1 MTDDTKI
8 RFKFNKIN
16 EYKYLSHLEIVRL
29 VIMAV
34 SRAEINIRYSEGFSP
49 NPKLNF
55 SFPVP
60 VGLAS
65 IAEYSDIDLLEK
77 MDASEFKKTLNLAL
91 AENMRI
97 TDAKNI
103 SGKLPS
109 LMGDIGFCEYVFI
122 MDLKGKQLESE
133 IKDDIMSSQEL
144 SGSIH
149 SLELMPNGTSGDIV
163 NLNLI
168 GYTKIYTNNKIFKFN
183 DFLKYF
189 KYLSN
194 KIDIVVEDYFKD
206 EVYVLREGIL
216 KTPLDIVW
224 PKEFVKIE

>member
-29 VIMAV
+29 VMMAV

-49 NPKLNF
+49 NPKINF

-65 IAEYSDIDLLEK
+65 IAEYSDIDLLEQ
-77 MDASEFKKTLNLAL
+77 MDASKFKKTLNLAL
-91 AENMRI
+91 AENMMV

-103 SGKLPS
+103 LGKVPS
-109 LMGDIGFCEYVFI
+109 LMGDIGFCSYVFAVNT
-122 MDLKGKQLESE
+122 KGKKYESE
-133 IKDDIMSSQEL
+133 IKNDIMSSLEL

-149 SLELMPNGTSGDIV
+149 SLELVPNGTSGDIV

-194 KIDIVVEDYFKD
+194 KMDIVVEDYFKK
-206 EVYVLREGIL
+206 ESYILKEGML
-216 KTPLDIVW
+216 KTPLEIV
-224 PKEFVKIE
+224 

>member
-1 MTDDTKI
+1 MTEDTKI

-29 VIMAV
+29 IMMAV

-49 NPKLNF
+49 NPKINF

-65 IAEYSDIDLLEK
+65 IAEYADIDLLEK
-77 MDASEFKKTLNLAL
+77 MDSSEFKRILNLAL
-91 AENMRI
+91 TENMHLS
-97 TDAKNI
+97 DAKNI
-103 SGKLPS
+103 SGKVPS
-109 LMGDIGFCEYVFI
+109 LMGDIGFCKFVFRL
-122 MDLKGKQLESE
+122 DLSGKKSESE
-133 IKDDIMSSQEL
+133 VKNNIMSNQEL

-149 SLELMPNGTSGDIV
+149 SLELTPNGGSDDIV

-194 KIDIVVEDYFKD
+194 KMDIVVKDYFKK
-206 EVYVLREGIL
+206 ESYILREGML
-216 KTPLDIVW
+216 KTPLEIV
-224 PKEFVKIE
+224 